1 MGAINT
7 ALSSDLRYCM
17 EEVKREGN
25 VYTGEKAKK
34 RFLEEPCIF
43 HRAEWD
49 SLCVGDIIS
58 IPSYE
63 ELSKYIF
70 VLDGGILHGK
80 RQLDFRFLCKVESD
94 GKIRCVWFN
103 PFIFIRRVLLF
114 DKDLKP
120 LGKFTDDSVCDWSGK
135 GLKDNYWN
143 VSYTFRKHN
152 ALYDA
157 LFSIAGCKIKVVS
170 CRECDTCTLS
180 KQEYNNDG
188 SRKIVPKTTKIFD
201 YVIFSGPDY
210 APGTKNVHKI
220 TFVIDEEE
228 IASIN
233 LKAGDLVIPPTT
245 EIRENYL
252 FQGWEHLPEK
262 MPEADIFIYGNYVKN
277 VFQVTYIIDGEE
289 FATECIKSGDLL
301 IRPEVMNRENFHFSG
316 WKDCPSNMPEHDI
329 IVYGHYERNI
339 HIVTYIIDD
348 ETFGE
353 DIAEAGTDLNTKEA
367 PPKHGHK
374 FSGWE
379 NLPSVMPDHDLVL
392 KGHYIPLRFK
402 ITYYINNRKYA
413 MQSVDYGSSVNPLP
427 VPEDMNGFHWD
438 SLPDKM
444 DAMDIEVNIIK
455 EKI

>member
-1 MGAINT
+1 MGAINS
-7 ALSSDLRYCM
+7 ALSDLRYCM
-17 EEVKREGN
+17 EEVKHRGN
-25 VYTGEKAKK
+25 VYTGEEAKK

-180 KQEYNNDG
+180 EQEYNNDG

-210 APGTKNVHKI
+210 APGIDNIYKI
-220 TFVIDEEE
+220 SFVVEDKEF
-228 IASIN
+228 ASFN
-233 LKAGDLVIPPTT
+233 LKAGELVVSP
-245 EIRENYL
+245 EVEDRKKYK
-252 FQGWEHLPEK
+252 FQGWEHCPTY
-262 MPEADIFIYGNYVKN
+262 MPEADIFVYGYYVRSFFKL
-277 VFQVTYIIDGEE
+277 TYVLDGEVISNE
-289 FATECIKSGDLL
+289 QVEAGAVVVP
-301 IRPEVMNRENFHFSG
+301 PEVKKREYYHFVG
-316 WKDCPSNMPEHDI
+316 WKDCPSTMPEADI
-329 IVYGHYERNI
+329 VVNGHYERNI
-339 HIVTYIIDD
+339 HIVTYIIDN
-348 ETFGE
+348 EIFRE
-353 DIAEAGTDLNTKEA
+353 EIIEAGKELYA
-367 PPKHGHK
+367 IDVPQKRGHE

-379 NLPSVMPDHDLVL
+379 SLPRVMPDHDLKL
-392 KGHYIPLRFK
+392 KGQYKPLRFT
-402 ITYYINNRKYA
+402 ITYFINDKKYA
-413 MQSVDYGSSVNPLP
+413 VQSVQYDSLVNPLP
-427 VPEDMNGFHWD
+427 IPEDMVGFHWD

-444 DAMDIEVNIIK
+444 DAMDIEVNLIK